1 MRQYIYKVIV
11 IIVATIL
18 IFEFTI
24 GKTINK
30 FEKKMELVLSKEG
43 RKDLVTSIKKEMQK
57 AIDKENYLSNE
68 ERILINNFILK
79 IQKELDTKIK

>member
-1 MRQYIYKVIV
+1 
-11 IIVATIL
+11 
-18 IFEFTI
+18 
-24 GKTINK
+24 
-30 FEKKMELVLSKEG
+30 
-43 RKDLVTSIKKEMQK
+43 MQK

>member
-18 IFEFTI
+18 IFEFKI

-57 AIDKENYLSNE
+57 AVDKENYLSNE

>member
-57 AIDKENYLSNE
+57 AVDKENYLSNE

>member
-1 MRQYIYKVIV
+1 MDDVVIV
-11 IIVATIL
+11 GGGIIGTATAY
-18 IFEFTI
+18 F
-24 GKTINK
+24 
-30 FEKKMELVLSKEG
+30 LSKEG

-57 AIDKENYLSNE
+57 AVDKENYLSNE